1 MNNNRNLYLFTALL
15 SFLGSVAV
23 IFFALTDS
31 KSALAFW
38 IIAVFFVLNGV
49 FWIYRSVKEKR
60 AL

>member
-15 SFLGSVAV
+15 SFLVSVAI

-31 KSALAFW
+31 KHALAFW
-38 IIAVFFVLNGV
+38 IMAVFLVLNGV
-49 FWIYRSVKEKR
+49 FWIYRSAKEKR